1 MTGPVVIP
9 LEAEENN
16 NEKVINQDKKN
27 IVEIKKPKP
36 YTLRRKV
43 KSRSRPPACFDFCGC
58 YCFLILCIIIFI
70 LVGVLFYDYV
80 YSHTRH
86 EVSTTEIIA
95 CCKSLLK
102 LRNCGD

>member
-43 KSRSRPPACFDFCGC
+43 KSRSRPPACVSLNAFYLIHFCIFSKIFCIPFLVRLLRMLLLLDPLHYHIYFGGC
-58 YCFLILCIIIFI
+58 T
-70 LVGVLFYDYV
+70 VL
-80 YSHTRH
+80 
-86 EVSTTEIIA
+86 
-95 CCKSLLK
+95 
-102 LRNCGD
+102 